1 MEGLTLHEGFYKVEG
16 NWYQLL
22 RVEGNTAEIKLS
34 VMGDM
39 SASIAYG
46 DFGEADPEIQKITG
60 IDAYNVEI
68 TCTAEGQTVK
78 EMGVITEEGA
88 RIATKSMMGG
98 VAVFVKITAD
108 EAKDMEDDGDPIDA
122 PPSPYKVQPENQGK
136 ILWFTGPSGLGKS
149 TTAQLL
155 ARNHG
160 YVYYEADCFNGCKN
174 PYVPID
180 APDPSMAQINQK
192 QLKGALKT
200 KSTSSLK
207 TIYFLEIWSFININY
222 KGFNLQ

>member
-1 MEGLTLHEGFYKVEG
+1 MEGWTLHDGFYKVEG

-46 DFGEADPEIQKITG
+46 DFGEADPEIRKITG
-60 IDAYNVEI
+60 LDAYNVEI

-174 PYVPID
+174 PYVPLD

-200 KSTSSLK
+200 KTTSSLK
-207 TIYFLEIWSFININY
+207 TFYFLDA
-222 KGFNLQ
+222 

>member
-1 MEGLTLHEGFYKVEG
+1 MEGLTLYDGFYKVEG

-39 SASIAYG
+39 SASISYG
-46 DFGEADPEIQKITG
+46 DFGNADPEIQKITG

-136 ILWFTGPSGLGKS
+136 ILWFTGPSGMGK
-149 TTAQLL
+149 
-155 ARNHG
+155 
-160 YVYYEADCFNGCKN
+160 
-174 PYVPID
+174 
-180 APDPSMAQINQK
+180 
-192 QLKGALKT
+192 
-200 KSTSSLK
+200 
-207 TIYFLEIWSFININY
+207 
-222 KGFNLQ
+222 